1 MNSFHSFARLLT
13 LHMSGARTGYTRRQR
28 LPGSWPGDLPLF
40 PPKHAN
46 QNTREPPER
55 GKIHRHKKKKK
66 KEKAS
71 GSWPINTREIGFWI
85 FDALHQ
91 TCEIFQELLTLI
103 WKWNNPTYHDECV
116 SWIVKVFPGV
126 SRKYFELA
134 HFYILFSALL
144 FVFVFCQFPFRAFLF
159 PPVSLFKA
167 QPVGQVFLT
176 RHQLLCFFK
185 RRFMK
190 FHFRC
195 FVDVSWL
202 QWVFFHVFLNVVSL
216 DRFLRLPVF
225 VSPAS
230 RVNQS
235 SPFTRV
241 LCGCT
246 CLPR

>member
-1 MNSFHSFARLLT
+1 MWIHFIRLLDYWHFT
-13 LHMSGARTGYTRRQR
+13 WAALALDTHA
-28 LPGSWPGDLPLF
+28 GSDCLALGLGTF
-40 PPKHAN
+40 RYFH
-46 QNTREPPER
+46 QNMQIKTRENHLR
-55 GKIHRHKKKKK
+55 GEKYIVIK

-103 WKWNNPTYHDECV
+103 LKWNNPTYHDGCV